1 MGEKFTSR
9 VGYLIRNFRIASD
22 MTQKELA
29 EKCGLNESTIRNY
42 ELGNRYP
49 DEATLLSIANNLGVS
64 FYALSDPDVANI
76 FSALHV
82 LFNIEWAYGLRPTM
96 KDGEICFK
104 FEERLP
110 SAGPRPQEDLNNFRK
125 MVEYWARLRD
135 KLEDE
140 EISET
145 EYYLKEVK
153 YPMNPTDPNKEYTV
167 SLNLDD
173 DDQLLVQNMDE
184 YDDVEETAELLKD
197 LFPDFSYVKRKRK
210 PKKEQFNHNH
220 RKGFIIMR
228 RFIYLDTDT
237 LNSYIAQIYDG
248 LVQTQETETQ
258 SSQATDKQSEYTSD
272 LGADADLKV
281 FGKGIEGK
289 MDFTYRHLKE
299 TSNTELISDVQTKL
313 LHDNAFDQLMNYLN
327 KNEHLSNHNIGDF
340 IEINDEFYIMDLDYY
355 KKIFNDKKFLD
366 FMKKNDRDKI
376 QALLK
381 IQQDIEL
388 EQEGANSNEIKK
400 IYTNLAKS
408 KCAESDKG
416 YDDTK
421 DIIEMLCTLVPYR
434 RTLCIADNM
443 VVLNDKYMRDSI
455 DMTSFKFGGK
465 IKVLGYITNK
475 ITTDTNDSTNI
486 SPLAQVGIGLNQIM
500 LSFFGQQSSLN
511 IVHPIAI
518 YYE

>member
-1 MGEKFTSR
+1 
-9 VGYLIRNFRIASD
+9 
-22 MTQKELA
+22 
-29 EKCGLNESTIRNY
+29 
-42 ELGNRYP
+42 
-49 DEATLLSIANNLGVS
+49 
-64 FYALSDPDVANI
+64 
-76 FSALHV
+76 
-82 LFNIEWAYGLRPTM
+82 
-96 KDGEICFK
+96 
-104 FEERLP
+104 
-110 SAGPRPQEDLNNFRK
+110 
-125 MVEYWARLRD
+125 
-135 KLEDE
+135 
-140 EISET
+140 
-145 EYYLKEVK
+145 
-153 YPMNPTDPNKEYTV
+153 
-167 SLNLDD
+167 
-173 DDQLLVQNMDE
+173 
-184 YDDVEETAELLKD
+184 
-197 LFPDFSYVKRKRK
+197 
-210 PKKEQFNHNH
+210 
-220 RKGFIIMR
+220 MR

-313 LHDNAFDQLMNYLN
+313 YILYLQ
-327 KNEHLSNHNIGDF
+327 
-340 IEINDEFYIMDLDYY
+340 YY
-355 KKIFNDKKFLD
+355 KNILNQKNFLYFIKKH
-366 FMKKNDRDKI
+366 DRDKI

-416 YDDTK
+416 YDDIK